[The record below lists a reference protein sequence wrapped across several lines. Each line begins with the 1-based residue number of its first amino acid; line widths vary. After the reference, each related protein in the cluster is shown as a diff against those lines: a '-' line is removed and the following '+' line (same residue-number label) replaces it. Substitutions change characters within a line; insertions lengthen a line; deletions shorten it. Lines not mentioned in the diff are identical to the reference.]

1 MALTTAWDADNHIIR
16 AEVWSKMIQ
25 DELQEELMAQTLVDW
40 ITDFG
45 DGDQLNIP
53 TLGSLSAR
61 DYAENQPITVD
72 DPATGEFNLSIDK
85 YIQSGIAIVDKLK
98 QDTYYMNILTQKFPE
113 QVMRAIMERLESDI
127 FLLHKEQTS
136 NDANTIN
143 GQAHRYVATGTSGV
157 ITLDDVA
164 KAKLALDKAFV
175 PKNGRVAIV
184 DPTVSYQLVNIDNV
198 IRQDVY
204 GPNTNLKEGFGGTNF
219 IGRYLGFDF
228 YESNMLDQAT
238 ALDHATG
245 GEYIGNMFFGP
256 EAFVGAMRLAP
267 EIEQS
272 RDWERKRDVYH
283 VTSRYGLG
291 LYRPE
296 SLVTV
301 LTAA

>member
-1 MALTTAWDADNHIIR
+1 MAITTAWDASNYAIR

-25 DELQEELMAQTLVDW
+25 DELQEELVAQDLIDW

-53 TLGSLSAR
+53 TLASMSTR
-61 DYAENQPITVD
+61 DYTENTPITVD
-72 DPATGEFNLSIDK
+72 DPSIGEFNLTIDK
-85 YIQSGIAIVDKLK
+85 YVQSGIAITDKMK
-98 QDTYYMNILTQKFPE
+98 QDIFYMEMLTSKFPE
-113 QVMRAIMERLESDI
+113 QCKRAVMERLEADI
-127 FLLHKEQTS
+127 FLLHKGQTN

-143 GQAHRYVATGTSGV
+143 GYDHRYVGGGTSNA

-175 PKNGRVAIV
+175 SKVGRVAIV
-184 DPTVSYQLVNIDNV
+184 DPKVSYQLISIDNV

-204 GPNTNLKEGFGGTNF
+204 GANSALREGFGSSKF
-219 IGRYLGFDF
+219 IGTYLGFDF
-228 YESNMLDQAT
+228 FEANLLDDAT
-238 ALDHATG
+238 ALDHETG
-245 GEYIGNMFFGP
+245 GSLIGNLFLGP

-272 RDWERKRDVYH
+272 RDWNQKRDVFH
-283 VTSRYGLG
+283 ITSRYGLG

-301 LTAA
+301 LTA